1 MKMVQ
6 DIIIKPIIT
15 EASMDKLAEKKY
27 TFKVASDATKPEI
40 ASAVEAMFGVKVASV
55 NTISMKKKPKR
66 LGVHFGYTS
75 DWKKAVV
82 TLTAD
87 SKSVEELDGLGVSSK
102 SNYCLLPIGSVS
114 EVNSE
119 SLGLFL
125 HANCVN
131 GLNLYAEHSLNRI
144 CDLGLC
150 CVGSNLEGVLL
161 CSKIVHGSLGD
172 YRLNDYILNHFH
184 YA

>member
-15 EASMDKLAEKKY
+15 EASMDALAAKKY

-40 ASAVEAMFGVKVASV
+40 ANAVEKMFGVKVANV

-75 DWKKAVV
+75 EWKKAVV

-87 SKSVEELDGLGVSSK
+87 SKTIEFFDGL
-102 SNYCLLPIGSVS
+102 N
-114 EVNSE
+114 
-119 SLGLFL
+119 
-125 HANCVN
+125 
-131 GLNLYAEHSLNRI
+131 
-144 CDLGLC
+144 
-150 CVGSNLEGVLL
+150 
-161 CSKIVHGSLGD
+161 
-172 YRLNDYILNHFH
+172 
-184 YA
+184 